1 MFYESFRSKYSKICG
16 MNLKTFIIDIINV
29 FRPLRW
35 YRNVFML
42 VAVILA
48 IKILDIDIRSAFSWS
63 FLYPVAMSF
72 VALCIVASANYGIN
86 EVFDVE
92 TDKYHPEK
100 KNRSIASGEVSPIL
114 ILSLS
119 VCFYM
124 IGFLLVARLQ
134 NVMLFFSLV
143 LLLISG
149 VLYNIK
155 PFRLK
160 DKPYVDFI
168 FEAINNPIRLMIGW
182 YSVAQPSHLVPASLV
197 FGFWFLGIFLMAAK
211 RFGEL
216 RFIKDNEIAARYRN
230 SFKYYKEEHLLLS
243 MIAAAVS
250 FSFLLG
256 ALSLKYSVDLIAT
269 LPFLVIWIVWFFHLA
284 YQNNTIV
291 KDPERIFENKL
302 FVAFSLLTFFLF
314 LYFFF
319 SGDQMLAWF
328 LRKS

>member
-1 MFYESFRSKYSKICG
+1 MKRKI
-16 MNLKTFIIDIINV
+16 MVKSLIDV

-48 IKILDIDIRSAFSWS
+48 IKLLHIPIRSVFSCV
-63 FLYPVAMSF
+63 YPVSIAF
-72 VALCIVASANYGIN
+72 AALCFVASANYGIN
-86 EVFDVE
+86 EVCDVE

-100 KNRSIASGEVSPIL
+100 QNRSIPSQKVSPIF
-114 ILSLS
+114 IITLS
-119 VCFYM
+119 VLLYM
-124 IGFLLVARLQ
+124 IGFLLVATLQ
-134 NVMLFFSLV
+134 NAMVSLSLS

-168 FEAINNPIRLMIGW
+168 FEAINNPIRLMVGW
-182 YSVAQPSHLVPASLV
+182 YSVAKPSYLVPASLV
-197 FGFWFLGIFLMAAK
+197 LGFWFLGMFLMAAK

-216 RFIKDNEIAARYRN
+216 RFLKDNERAVKYRK
-230 SFKYYKEEHLLLS
+230 SFQYYTEEHLLFS

-256 ALSLKYSVDLIAT
+256 TLSLKYSVDVIVI
-269 LPFLVIWIVWFFHLA
+269 LPFLVIWIVWLFHLA
-284 YQNNTIV
+284 YQNNTVV
-291 KDPERIFENKL
+291 KDPERIFEKKI

-314 LYFFF
+314 VYLFF
-319 SGDQMLAWF
+319 SGNHMFAW
-328 LRKS
+328 LLEK

>member
-1 MFYESFRSKYSKICG
+1 MFYERFGSKYSKICG
-16 MNLKTFIIDIINV
+16 MNIRTFIIDIINV

-35 YRNVFML
+35 YRNIFML

-63 FLYPVAMSF
+63 LLYPVAMSF

-100 KNRSIASGEVSPIL
+100 KNRSIASGEVSPVL
-114 ILSLS
+114 ILFLS

-124 IGFLLVARLQ
+124 IGLFLVARLQ
-134 NVMLFFSLV
+134 NVMLFLSLA

-182 YSVAQPSHLVPASLV
+182 YSVAQSSHLVPASLI

-216 RFIKDNEIAARYRN
+216 RFIKNGEIATKYRK